1 MAKTSD
7 TNLTYTQEPS
17 FEQAI
22 KSVIAQ
28 QWQQREEGYFK
39 TSQKKRLFWCKLTHP
54 SHKKS
59 ILVINGRI
67 ESCWKYQELF
77 FDLYQQGFNVYS
89 YDHQGQGLS
98 DRLVNDSDIGHI
110 GEFNDYVSDMAQMVN
125 FFKLDEAEPCYLLAH
140 SMGGT
145 IATRYLQTHP
155 EHPFKK
161 VALSAPM
168 YGVNVEW
175 YLQLVAPILSQVL
188 TAIYPKPT
196 YAPGQQAYYA
206 KPFEDNPLSQSHI
219 RYEWFRNLYEENP
232 KLKVGGASTQ
242 WVWQGLMA
250 AKQCILL
257 TRQIKVPLLLLQASQ
272 DRIVSNQAQIRFIK
286 KLSKT
291 NSGCEFKAINGAQ
304 HELLFEQDQYRNQSL
319 DAICQFLIKEEK
331 N

>member
-1 MAKTSD
+1 MANSSSI
-7 TNLTYTQEPS
+7 NLTYTQEPN

-22 KSVIAQ
+22 KHSIAEL
-28 QWQQREEGYFK
+28 WQQRDEGYI
-39 TSQKKRLFWCKLTHP
+39 TSSGKKKLFWCKLTHP
-54 SHKKS
+54 SHTKS
-59 ILVINGRI
+59 VMVVNGRI

-77 FDLYQQGFNVYS
+77 YDLYQQGYDVYS
-89 YDHQGQGLS
+89 YDHQGQGMS
-98 DRLVNDSDIGHI
+98 ERLVKDSDIGHVN
-110 GEFNDYVSDMAQMVN
+110 EFDDYVQDMAQMVKH
-125 FFKLDEAEPCYLLAH
+125 FQFSASKPCFLLAH

-175 YLQLVAPILSQVL
+175 YLEPIAPVLSQIL

-196 YAPGQQAYYA
+196 YAPGQQAYFP
-206 KPFEDNPLSQSHI
+206 KPFEDNPLSQSQV
-219 RYEWFRNLYEENP
+219 RYEWFRKLYEDSP

-242 WVWQGLMA
+242 WVWQGLIA

-257 TRQIKVPLLLLQASQ
+257 TRQIKIPLLLVQAGG
-272 DRIVSNQAQIRFIK
+272 DRIVSNQAQVRFIK
-286 KLSKT
+286 KLAKT
-291 NSGCEFKAINGAQ
+291 NPHCLFESVEGAQ
-304 HELLFEQDQYRNQSL
+304 HEVLFEKDQYRNQSL
-319 DAICQFLIKEEK
+319 DAIFHFFDKEEK